1 MFNTRVHGLIMCPTS
16 KFIKRKKTIHVP
28 ATTAAT
34 NLTFQAMIDPFTFYI
49 DGNPSRNCANG
60 DIH

>member
-1 MFNTRVHGLIMCPTS
+1 MFNTRVHGLIICPTS
-16 KFIKRKKTIHVP
+16 KIYLKKTNHVP

-34 NLTFQAMIDPFTFYI
+34 NVTLHAMIDPFTFYI

-60 DIH
+60 DVH